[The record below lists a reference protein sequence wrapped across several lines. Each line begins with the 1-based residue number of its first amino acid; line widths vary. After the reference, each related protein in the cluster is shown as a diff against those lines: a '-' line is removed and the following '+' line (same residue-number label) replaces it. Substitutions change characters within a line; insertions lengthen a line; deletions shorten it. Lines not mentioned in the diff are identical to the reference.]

1 MTSWITLL
9 NKLEAFCNSHI
20 QIEKFGGEF
29 REQMPNWATE
39 DERYPIVY
47 IEPLSTSESL
57 DLSYFS
63 VNIYCLDIIQKD
75 RANIN
80 TILSDTHLILRDI
93 YLNFH
98 DGSDLTID
106 ITTEPSMTP
115 LNNLELDYAAGWV
128 MNVEFE
134 VGGST
139 ECEIPLNTIS

>member
-47 IEPLSTSESL
+47 VEPLSTSESL

-115 LNNLELDYAAGWV
+115 LNNLELDYVAGWV

-139 ECEIPLNTIS
+139 ECEIPLNPIS

>member
-115 LNNLELDYAAGWV
+115 LNNLELDYVAGWV

>member
-9 NKLEAFCNSHI
+9 NKLETFCNSHI

-47 IEPLSTSESL
+47 VEPVSTTENL
-57 DLSYFS
+57 DLSYFN
-63 VNIYCLDIIQKD
+63 VNIYCLDVIQKD

-80 TILSDTHLILRDI
+80 TILSDTHLILRDV

-98 DGSDLTID
+98 DGSDMTID
-106 ITTEPSMTP
+106 IISDPSMSP
-115 LNNLELDYAAGWV
+115 LNNLDLDYVAGWS
-128 MNVEFE
+128 MNVTFE

-139 ECEIPLNTIS
+139 ECEIPLEEIS